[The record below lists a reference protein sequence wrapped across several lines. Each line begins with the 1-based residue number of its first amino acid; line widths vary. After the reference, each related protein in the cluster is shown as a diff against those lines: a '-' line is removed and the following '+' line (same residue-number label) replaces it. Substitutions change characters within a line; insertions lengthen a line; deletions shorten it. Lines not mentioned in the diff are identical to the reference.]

1 MLNSD
6 CIVTMTESQKQ
17 KKLVI
22 ISGPSGVGKST
33 ICKQVVEKV
42 NAFLSVSSTA
52 RDQSETEQQGREYN
66 FLPRA
71 EFEEMIANDAFL
83 EYAEVFGNYYG
94 TPKEPVDA
102 ALADGQIVILE
113 IDVQG
118 ALRVKKIRPQAQTIF
133 ILPPRKKDLQ
143 ERIDS
148 RGRGE
153 DEKTKKKRL
162 ETASRE
168 IAAAWQH
175 YDHMVI
181 NDDLSQAVQEVVDII
196 DGNLKE
202 SI

>member
-1 MLNSD
+1 
-6 CIVTMTESQKQ
+6 MTESSKK

-33 ICKQVVEKV
+33 ICKQVVEKLS
-42 NAFLSVSSTA
+42 AFLSVSTTTRS
-52 RDQSETEQQGREYN
+52 QSETEEQGREYN
-66 FLPRA
+66 FLPRV
-71 EFEEMIANDAFL
+71 EFEEMIQNDAFL

-94 TPKEPVDA
+94 TPKEPVDQ
-102 ALADGQIVILE
+102 ALKAGRIVILE

-118 ALRVKKIRPQAQTIF
+118 ALRVKKIRPEVQTIF

-143 ERIDS
+143 ERIDG

-153 DEKTKKKRL
+153 DEETKKRRL

-181 NDDLSQAVQEVVDII
+181 NDDLGQAVQEVIDII
-196 DGNLKE
+196 DENQKE
-202 SI
+202 AI

>member
-1 MLNSD
+1 M
-6 CIVTMTESQKQ
+6 TMTESSKK

-33 ICKQVVEKV
+33 ICKQVVEKLS
-42 NAFLSVSSTA
+42 AFLSVSTTTRS
-52 RDQSETEQQGREYN
+52 QSETEEQGREYN
-66 FLPRA
+66 FLPRV
-71 EFEEMIANDAFL
+71 EFEEMIQNDAFL

-94 TPKEPVDA
+94 TPKEPVDQ
-102 ALADGQIVILE
+102 ALEAGRIVILE

-118 ALRVKKIRPQAQTIF
+118 ALRVKKIRPEVQTIF

-143 ERIDS
+143 ERIDG

-153 DEKTKKKRL
+153 DEETKKRRL

-181 NDDLSQAVQEVVDII
+181 NDDLGQAVQEVIDII
-196 DGNLKE
+196 DENQKE
-202 SI
+202 AI

>member
-42 NAFLSVSSTA
+42 NAFLSVSSTT

>member
-1 MLNSD
+1 
-6 CIVTMTESQKQ
+6 MTESKKK

-33 ICKQVVEKV
+33 ICEQVVEKL
-42 NAFLSVSSTA
+42 NAFLSISSTTRA
-52 RDQSETEQQGREYN
+52 QSETEQQGREYN
-66 FLPRA
+66 FMPRA
-71 EFEEMIANDAFL
+71 EFEEMIQNDAFL

-118 ALRVKKIRPQAQTIF
+118 ALRVKKTRPQAQTIF

-168 IAAAWQH
+168 IATAWQH

>member
-1 MLNSD
+1 MLNNDSQP
-6 CIVTMTESQKQ
+6 TMTNSQEK

-33 ICKQVVEKV
+33 ICKQVVEKLD
-42 NAFLSVSSTA
+42 AFLSVSATT
-52 RDQSETEQQGREYN
+52 RVQSDTEQQGREYH
-66 FLPRA
+66 FLPKA
-71 EFEEMIANDAFL
+71 EFETKIQNDAFL

-94 TPKEPVDA
+94 TPKEPVDQ
-102 ALADGQIVILE
+102 ALAQGRIVILE

-118 ALRVKKIRPQAQTIF
+118 ALRVKKIRPECQTIF
-133 ILPPRKKDLQ
+133 ILPPHKNDLQ
-143 ERIDS
+143 DRING

-153 DEKTKKKRL
+153 DEKTKQQRL

-181 NDDLSQAVQEVVDII
+181 NGDLSQAIQEVIDII
-196 DGNLKE
+196 NGNLKE

>member
-1 MLNSD
+1 LNSD

-42 NAFLSVSSTA
+42 NAFLSVSSTT
-52 RDQSETEQQGREYN
+52 RSQSETEQQGHEYN

-71 EFEEMIANDAFL
+71 EFEDMIANDAFL

>member
-1 MLNSD
+1 
-6 CIVTMTESQKQ
+6 MTESKM
-17 KKLVI
+17 KKRLVI

-33 ICKQVVEKV
+33 ICEQVVEKL
-42 NAFLSVSSTA
+42 NAFLSISSTTRA
-52 RDQSETEQQGREYN
+52 QSETEQQDREYN
-66 FLPRA
+66 FLSRA
-71 EFEEMIANDAFL
+71 EFEEMIKNDAFL

>member
-1 MLNSD
+1 
-6 CIVTMTESQKQ
+6 MTESKK

-33 ICKQVVEKV
+33 ICKQIVDKL
-42 NAFLSVSSTA
+42 NAFLSISSTTRA
-52 RDQSETEQQGREYN
+52 QSETEQEGREYN
-66 FLPRA
+66 FLPRV
-71 EFEEMIANDAFL
+71 EFEKMIGNDAFL

-94 TPKEPVDA
+94 TPKGPVDE
-102 ALADGQIVILE
+102 ALDAGRIVILE

-118 ALRVKKIRPQAQTIF
+118 ALRVKKVRPEVQTIF
-133 ILPPRKKDLQ
+133 ILPPRKQDLKA
-143 ERIDS
+143 RIDG

-153 DEKTKKKRL
+153 DEKTKQKRL

-168 IAAAWQH
+168 IATAWQH
-175 YDHMVI
+175 YDYMVI

-196 DGNLKE
+196 DENLKE

>member
-1 MLNSD
+1 
-6 CIVTMTESQKQ
+6 MTESNKQ

-33 ICKQVVEKV
+33 ICKQVVEKLD
-42 NAFLSVSSTA
+42 AFLNVSSTT
-52 RDQSETEQQGREYN
+52 RPQSETEEQGREYN
-66 FLPRA
+66 FLPRQ
-71 EFEEMIANDAFL
+71 EFEERIQNDAFL

-94 TPKEPVDA
+94 TPKGPVDE
-102 ALADGQIVILE
+102 ALAAGRIVILE

-133 ILPPRKKDLQ
+133 ILPPRKKDLR
-143 ERIDS
+143 ERIDG

-153 DEKTKKKRL
+153 DEKTKKQRL

-202 SI
+202 AI